1 MITPPHNVIF
11 TSPHDSSPAQTRARG
26 HEGNFY
32 IWRNDP
38 NDQREESLLVLI
50 GGRLRVVA
58 DMESVHY
65 FNDHSGS
72 VSPHA

>member
-1 MITPPHNVIF
+1 MW
-11 TSPHDSSPAQTRARG
+11 SPVQVQSRSNSCYY
-26 HEGNFY
+26 NFL
-32 IWRNDP
+32 IDMKVVR
-38 NDQREESLLVLI
+38 LLAGSGVEVAL
-50 GGRLRVVA
+50 A